1 MIKISTLNEP
11 LLFSDCFLLTS
22 DIGEIVKIKDD
33 TYYECGLLFYDSK
46 GVTFGTGTNWNAVRY
61 YSLCTI
67 NVNKERNDLVP
78 EKYRRE
84 NGHID
89 IVCND
94 PRVIWACII
103 SLYITNK
110 IPDNK
115 IVTNDARSEVLTSLL
130 PTYQEACVWLVKN
143 RFKLLTTK
151 EDNLATGNPYL
162 QDYSALVTPP
172 KIDWSIF
179 PDQNDN

>member
-67 NVNKERNDLVP
+67 NVNKERNDSLMP
-78 EKYRRE
+78 LQ
-84 NGHID
+84 
-89 IVCND
+89 IVYVEIKTGD
-94 PRVIWACII
+94 TCI
-103 SLYITNK
+103 S
-110 IPDNK
+110 
-115 IVTNDARSEVLTSLL
+115 
-130 PTYQEACVWLVKN
+130 
-143 RFKLLTTK
+143 
-151 EDNLATGNPYL
+151 
-162 QDYSALVTPP
+162 
-172 KIDWSIF
+172 
-179 PDQNDN
+179 